1 MMREMPEIL
10 TFYSEKV
17 SEMIMQKYGLD
28 SFAALRKFLNSQTYR
43 MLEDADLEM
52 WDFSPLGIF
61 DMWEAEQVTGS
72 PQASLYLRRD

>member
-1 MMREMPEIL
+1 MIREMPEIL

-28 SFAALRKFLNSQTYR
+28 PFAALRKFLNSQTYR

>member
-1 MMREMPEIL
+1 MIKEMPEIL

-17 SEMIMQKYGLD
+17 SEMIMQKYGLEQ
-28 SFAALRKFLNSQTYR
+28 FAAFRKFLDSKTYH
-43 MLEDADLEM
+43 MLSNEELEM
-52 WDFSPLGIF
+52 WDFSPIGIF